1 MSSPRRLAMVSTVA
15 AVLLTAALAG
25 CGGNR
30 VQDLYF
36 SLEPDVVVVPSGRTA
51 PGTLRVSPLTARGFI
66 AGSRMVYRTREEPLE
81 VKRYGQILWEEV
93 PARAMADALTAA
105 LRASGSFEHVVS
117 AGDPARADFLLTGQL
132 LSFEHRPTDAP
143 PAVVAELHLT
153 LVRGKGREVLVDGTY
168 VGTEPSRIGADG
180 RTTPAAI
187 VDAFN
192 RLSGRLIGEV
202 LTDARRLVPR
212 L

>member
-1 MSSPRRLAMVSTVA
+1 
-15 AVLLTAALAG
+15 
-25 CGGNR
+25 
-30 VQDLYF
+30 
-36 SLEPDVVVVPSGRTA
+36 
-51 PGTLRVSPLTARGFI
+51 
-66 AGSRMVYRTREEPLE
+66 MVYRTREEPLE
-81 VKRYGQILWEEV
+81 VKRYGQILWEEP
-93 PARAMADALTAA
+93 PARAMADALIAA

-117 AGDPARADFLLTGQL
+117 AGDPARADFLLTGRL
-132 LSFEHRPTDAP
+132 LSFEHRPTDDP
-143 PAVVAELHLT
+143 PAVLVELHLT

-168 VGTEPSRIGADG
+168 RGTEPTAVDADG

-202 LTDARRLVPR
+202 LADARRLAPR

>member
-1 MSSPRRLAMVSTVA
+1 MVSTVV
-15 AVLLTAALAG
+15 AVLVTAALAG

-36 SLEPDVVVVPSGRTA
+36 SLDPDVPVVPSGRTA
-51 PGTLRVSPLTARGFI
+51 PGTLRVSPLSARGFI

-81 VKRYGQILWEEV
+81 VKRYGQILWEAV
-93 PARAMADALTAA
+93 
-105 LRASGSFEHVVS
+105 
-117 AGDPARADFLLTGQL
+117 PARADFLLTGQL
-132 LSFEHRPTDAP
+132 LTFEHRPTDAP

-168 VGTEPSRIGADG
+168 AGTEPTRIGADG

-202 LTDARRLVPR
+202 LADAQRLMPS